1 MTSARRGGV
10 REIIGVMKRRFDNEW
25 KAIIVLGCD
34 HAGLRPEF
42 QLLEDEFVR
51 AVNACHTPRDMM
63 HYLREI
69 RVASKLWRE
78 VHNAREREK

>member
-1 MTSARRGGV
+1 VKHDGDMVHGFERVG
-10 REIIGVMKRRFDNEW
+10 
-25 KAIIVLGCD
+25 KAKYRNDWQAMIVLASD

-42 QLLEDEFVR
+42 QTLEDEIVRTIGGLHDAR
-51 AVNACHTPRDMM
+51 AVM

-78 VHNAREREK
+78 VHEAREREK